1 MMMMMMMTMMMLTMT
16 FAIAY
21 RLQDGVTFSPDP
33 MHRDVQP
40 ADNVAATFLWRRRQK
55 ARDRKKEVEVLL

>member
-1 MMMMMMMTMMMLTMT
+1 MMMMMMMMTMMMLTMT

-40 ADNVAATFLWRRRQK
+40 ADNVAATFQFGVVDILYVGECVQTG
-55 ARDRKKEVEVLL
+55 L